1 MPQICR
7 FRESYVLRFPLCPE
21 TRQNGLGVT
30 KKNAMGI
37 LASLQRFDVA
47 LFDKVFGTCQHMP
60 RICVSARLLSRS
72 GDGYMQLLTPAFVW
86 FSGSILAPTYF
97 VTLGLAMIIER
108 AVYFVLK
115 NTLKR
120 LRPADFKSNFQSVIT
135 ASDEFSFPSGHT
147 SAAFC
152 FSLITVT
159 VLGGAF
165 ILLFLWAAVVGLS
178 RLVLGVHFPGDILAG
193 ALVGS
198 GVAVATLSLLSV

>member
-1 MPQICR
+1 
-7 FRESYVLRFPLCPE
+7 
-21 TRQNGLGVT
+21 
-30 KKNAMGI
+30 
-37 LASLQRFDVA
+37 
-47 LFDKVFGTCQHMP
+47 MP
-60 RICVSARLLSRS
+60 RNTSKWRRGKQEKSNGHTYVITTLRRRDIRQGLWHLPADAQSPAKRPSVIPS

-86 FSGSILAPTYF
+86 FSGSVLAPTYF

-159 VLGGAF
+159 VLGGASA
-165 ILLFLWAAVVGLS
+165 LLFLWATIVGMS
-178 RLVLGVHFPGDILAG
+178 RLVLGVHFPGDVLAG
-193 ALVGS
+193 AFVGS
-198 GVAVATLSLLSV
+198 GVAMGTLSLLNM